1 MDLFDLERLAR
12 DRKAEA
18 RSAPDFPFEIWT
30 HIASFLDW
38 NAVERLFALNRF
50 FFNYVL
56 NARYGHV
63 YLDEYLHNHDILKL
77 KRLQ

>member
-1 MDLFDLERLAR
+1 MDPFELERLAR
-12 DRKAEA
+12 NRKAEA
-18 RSAPDFPFEIWT
+18 KSASDLPFELWT

-56 NARYGHV
+56 NARYRHV
-63 YLDEYLHNHDILKL
+63 YLDEYSHGHDILKL